1 VITRSGSLCIPYA
14 VVTHSTACFGGGV
27 WHTLELDYP
36 RIADILRKANYS
48 GYMNLEMEG
57 RENAETVVPKS
68 LEAMRKALAKPD
80 WI

>member
-1 VITRSGSLCIPYA
+1 M
-14 VVTHSTACFGGGV
+14 

-57 RENAETVVPKS
+57 RENAETAVPKS
-68 LEAMRKALAKPD
+68 LEVMRKAFA
-80 WI
+80 

>member
-1 VITRSGSLCIPYA
+1 M
-14 VVTHSTACFGGGV
+14 